1 MSLPTAKVNS
11 GITLEMENKVKASNS
26 GPPIS
31 QIVLK
36 NFTKMSWIIKGCP
49 EEILI
54 KLAIVLKIPRSS
66 WNTEVWNQTQSLPF
80 KVPDLLYK
88 FQMIW
93 VKGI

>member
-1 MSLPTAKVNS
+1 
-11 GITLEMENKVKASNS
+11 
-26 GPPIS
+26 
-31 QIVLK
+31 
-36 NFTKMSWIIKGCP
+36 MSWIIKECP